1 MPGVGSGLRATREL
15 NKSAVD
21 RTGRRLA
28 RRSLRCCPWNR
39 RIQHAWPRRSRRWQ
53 RHRSAPTRTGSRRR
67 LPPLNTA
74 SRTSSHAET
83 RRSETLLL
91 YSCATIGPAATAE
104 ATRSHF
110 RSSVAPPLAP
120 QPILHPPNWK
130 AGRIHPAYLLLST
143 SLDHVHPRARGG
155 SWNERSNLVTACW
168 PCTSGKADFTLEELG
183 WSLLDEADVRS
194 DWDGLTGLY
203 QTLKGLVCGRG
214 QDKTDPDRRQ
224 SRRRNQTGCGWSGGV
239 RLADATAPA
248 ARAGR
253 VQGPLETR

>member
-39 RIQHAWPRRSRRWQ
+39 RIKHAWPRRSRRWQ

-110 RSSVAPPLAP
+110 RSSVAPL
-120 QPILHPPNWK
+120 LHPNRSSTPQT
-130 AGRIHPAYLLLST
+130 GRLAEFIPRICSCRPRWITYIHERVA
-143 SLDHVHPRARGG
+143 ARGMNAPTSSPHAG
-155 SWNERSNLVTACW
+155 HVTVARPTSPSRNLVGACSMR
-168 PCTSGKADFTLEELG
+168 PMSVAIG
-183 WSLLDEADVRS
+183 
-194 DWDGLTGLY
+194 
-203 QTLKGLVCGRG
+203 
-214 QDKTDPDRRQ
+214 TDSPGSIKR
-224 SRRRNQTGCGWSGGV
+224 
-239 RLADATAPA
+239 
-248 ARAGR
+248 
-253 VQGPLETR
+253 

>member
-1 MPGVGSGLRATREL
+1 
-15 NKSAVD
+15 
-21 RTGRRLA
+21 
-28 RRSLRCCPWNR
+28 
-39 RIQHAWPRRSRRWQ
+39 
-53 RHRSAPTRTGSRRR
+53 

-74 SRTSSHAET
+74 LRTSSHAET
-83 RRSETLLL
+83 RRSGTSLL
-91 YSCATIGPAATAE
+91 YSCATVGPAATAE

-155 SWNERSNLVTACW
+155 SWNERSNLVTACR
-168 PCTSGKADFTLEELG
+168 PCNSGKADFTLEELG